1 MPDYQIPSTY
11 AHFETEIKKSRFIGQ
26 AQPVESKHD
35 ALQFINS
42 IKEQHSSATHNCW
55 AYIIGN
61 PNGSHLGMSDDGEPQ
76 GTAGRPMLSFLQ
88 HAKIGNIAAVVTR
101 YSSGI
106 KLGTGGLVRAYTS
119 TIQETTA
126 NAHIQPFIKYNSFSV
141 TVTYPYEEK
150 IKSITQQHH
159 GLINSVVYSDSVLFN
174 LSFSDSISNQVSQ
187 QIISETNGTALL
199 Q

>member
-42 IKEQHSSATHNCW
+42 IKKQHSSATHNCW

-61 PNGSHLGMSDDGEPQ
+61 PNGSQLGMSDDGEPQ

-88 HAKIGNIAAVVTR
+88 HANIGNIAVVITR

-119 TIQETTA
+119 TAQETTA
-126 NAHIQPFIKYNSFSV
+126 NAHIHPFIEYNSFDV
-141 TVTYPYEEK
+141 KVTYPYEEK
-150 IKSITQQHH
+150 IKSITHQHN
-159 GLINSVVYSDSVLFN
+159 GLINSVAYSDSVLFN
-174 LSFSDSISNQVSQ
+174 LSFPHAISNQVSQ
-187 QIISETNGTALL
+187 QITSETNGTALL

>member
-1 MPDYQIPSTY
+1 MPDYQVPQIH

-35 ALQFINS
+35 ALQFINA
-42 IKEQHSSATHNCW
+42 IKKQHPSATHNCW

-61 PNGSHLGMSDDGEPQ
+61 PKGTHLGMSDDGEPQ

-88 HAKIGNIAAVVTR
+88 HTHIGNIALVVTR
-101 YSSGI
+101 YSRGI

-119 TIQETTA
+119 TAQETTA
-126 NAHIQPFIKYNSFSV
+126 KSQLHPFIEYSTLEVK
-141 TVTYPYEEK
+141 VTYPYEEK
-150 IKSITQQHH
+150 IKSITHQHN

-174 LSFSDSISNQVSQ
+174 LSFPHSISKQATE